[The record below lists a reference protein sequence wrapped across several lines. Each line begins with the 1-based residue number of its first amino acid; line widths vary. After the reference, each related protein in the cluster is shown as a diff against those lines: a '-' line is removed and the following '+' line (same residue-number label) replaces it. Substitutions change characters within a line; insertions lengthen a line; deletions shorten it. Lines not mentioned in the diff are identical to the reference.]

1 MASLAT
7 MDFASGREQGMVR
20 DTVRRFAEREVR
32 PIAKELDE
40 VEKFPWPT
48 LEKMWAVGLMGMT
61 VPREFGGTGSDY
73 VSYAAAIEEISKASA
88 SVGVI
93 MAVHNSVCAY
103 PILKYGTEPQKAKY
117 LPKLAREGW
126 LGAFALTEPGAG
138 SDASAVQTTAV
149 RDGDCYILNGNK
161 VFITSGTEAHL
172 VIVVASTDRSK
183 GSKGLTAFL
192 VEKGTPGFAYGT
204 TEEKM
209 GMRGSATSEL
219 VFEKCRVPAENVLG
233 TEGGGL
239 KIALSSLD
247 GGRIGIAAQALGIAQ
262 AALDEAVKY
271 AKEREQFGK
280 PIAKLQAIQ
289 WKLAEM
295 AVGVEAA
302 RALVYRAAWLKD
314 AGLPLGKEAAMA
326 KLYASK
332 VAREVTN
339 EAVQIHGGYGYTR
352 DYEVERYYRDAKVT
366 EIYEGTS
373 EIQRL
378 VIARALLE

>member
-1 MASLAT
+1 
-7 MDFASGREQGMVR
+7 MDFTLSKEQAMVR
-20 DTVRRFAEREVR
+20 ETVRRFAEKEVR
-32 PIAKELDE
+32 PISKDLDE
-40 VEKFPWPT
+40 KEEFPWPV
-48 LEKMWAVGLMGMT
+48 LKRMWEVGMMGMT
-61 VPREFGGTGSDY
+61 VPKEFGGTGSDY
-73 VSYAAAIEEISKASA
+73 VSYAVAIEEISRASA

-93 MAVHNSVCAY
+93 VAVHNSVCAY
-103 PILKYGTEPQKAKY
+103 PIVKFGTEEQKRKY
-117 LPKLAREGW
+117 LPKLAKEGW

-149 RDGDCYILNGNK
+149 LDGDDYILNGNK
-161 VFITSGTEAHL
+161 VFITSGTEAQL
-172 VIVVASTDRSK
+172 IIVVASTDRSK

-192 VEKGTPGFAYGT
+192 VEKGMPGFTYGT
-204 TEEKM
+204 IEEKM

-219 VFEKCRVPAENVLG
+219 VFENCRVPKGKVLG
-233 TEGGGL
+233 AIGDGL

-247 GGRIGIAAQALGIAQ
+247 GGRIGIGAQALGIAQ
-262 AALDEAVKY
+262 AALDESIKY
-271 AKEREQFGK
+271 SKEREQFGK

-289 WKLAEM
+289 WMVAEM
-295 AVGVEAA
+295 GVKVEAA

-326 KLYASK
+326 KLYSSR

-339 EAVQIHGGYGYTR
+339 DAVQIHGGYGYTR

-373 EIQRL
+373 EIQKM
-378 VIARALLE
+378 VIARALLG

>member
-1 MASLAT
+1 
-7 MDFASGREQGMVR
+7 MDFSLSREQSMVR
-20 DTVRRFAEREVR
+20 DTVRRFAERDVR

-40 VEKFPWPT
+40 EEAFPWPT
-48 LEKMWAVGLMGMT
+48 LKKMWAVGLMGMT

-73 VSYAAAIEEISKASA
+73 VSYAIAIEEISKACA

-103 PILKYGTEPQKAKY
+103 PIVKYGTDAQKARY
-117 LPKLAREGW
+117 LPRLASGGW
-126 LGAFALTEPGAG
+126 LGAFALTEPSAG
-138 SDASAVQTTAV
+138 SDASAVRTTA
-149 RDGDCYILNGNK
+149 RLDGDSYVLNGNK
-161 VFITSGTEAHL
+161 VFITSGTEAHII
-172 VIVVASTDRSK
+172 IVVVSTDAAK

-192 VEKGTPGFAYGT
+192 VEKGTPGFTYGT
-204 TEEKM
+204 VEEKM

-219 VFEKCRVPAENVLG
+219 VFENCRVPAESALG
-233 TEGGGL
+233 AAGDGL

-262 AALDEAVKY
+262 AALDESVKY
-271 AKEREQFGK
+271 SKEREQFGK

-289 WKLAEM
+289 WKLADM
-295 AVGVEAA
+295 ALSIEAA

-314 AGLPLGKEAAMA
+314 AGLQLGKEAAMA
-326 KLYASK
+326 KLYASR

-373 EIQRL
+373 EVQKL
-378 VIARALLE
+378 VIANALMK

>member
-1 MASLAT
+1 
-7 MDFASGREQGMVR
+7 MDFTHSKEQAMVR
-20 DTVRRFAEREVR
+20 ETVRRFADKEVR
-32 PIAKELDE
+32 PISKELDE
-40 VEKFPWPT
+40 KEEFPWPV
-48 LEKMWAVGLMGMT
+48 LKRMWDVGMMGMT
-61 VPREFGGTGSDY
+61 VPKELGGTGSDY
-73 VSYAAAIEEISKASA
+73 VSYAVAIEEISKASA

-103 PILKYGTEPQKAKY
+103 PILKYGTDEQKRKY
-117 LPKLAREGW
+117 LPKLAKEGW

-138 SDASAVQTTAV
+138 SDASAVQTTAALE
-149 RDGDCYILNGNK
+149 GDNYILNGNK

-172 VIVVASTDRSK
+172 IIVVASTDRSK

-192 VEKGTPGFAYGT
+192 VEKGLPGFTYGT
-204 TEEKM
+204 IEEKM

-219 VFEKCRVPAENVLG
+219 VFENCRVPRENVLG
-233 TEGGGL
+233 AVGDGL

-247 GGRIGIAAQALGIAQ
+247 GGRIGIGAQALGIAQ
-262 AALDEAVKY
+262 AALDESVKY
-271 AKEREQFGK
+271 AKEREQFGR

-289 WKLAEM
+289 WMVAEM
-295 AVGVEAA
+295 GVKVEAA

-314 AGLPLGKEAAMA
+314 RGLPLGKEAAMA

-339 EAVQIHGGYGYTR
+339 DAVQIHGGYGYTR

-373 EIQRL
+373 EIQKM
-378 VIARALLE
+378 VIARALLG